1 MKLELQPRD
10 IQIMKFVFACRVVTY
25 DQITRR
31 HFPKTAARVARRR
44 IRNLALQGYFKLGHV
59 GVADNVHRTVQP
71 LPELWPLI
79 DEKWPFAV
87 DRPHYKSES
96 IEHDVRMTELLM
108 RFEKLKTY
116 RSFFTENLL
125 QSSSILATDPRFRDL
140 ENIQPDGILTVQD
153 LNGALKTYAVELEL
167 SKKVPERYQQ
177 KFINYYLARGIDAV
191 LYVTS
196 NTLIEAVVARAD
208 REIGKDRDSIV
219 RFLSEKNALASG
231 PTMSF
236 THHPEPQIDLS

>member
-10 IQIMKFVFACRVVTY
+10 TQIMKFAFACRVVTY

-44 IRNLALQGYFKLGHV
+44 IRNLALQGYFKLGHIGV
-59 GVADNVHRTVQP
+59 GDNIHRTVQP

-79 DEKWPFAV
+79 GEKWPFAV
-87 DRPHYKSES
+87 DCPHYKSES
-96 IEHDVRMTELLM
+96 PDHDVRMTELLM
-108 RFEKLKTY
+108 RFEKLKSY

-125 QSSSILATDPRFRDL
+125 QSSSALANDPRFRDL
-140 ENIQPDGILTVQD
+140 ENVQPDGILTVED
-153 LNGALKTYAVELEL
+153 PNGSLKTYAVELEL
-167 SKKVPERYQQ
+167 NKKDPERYRQ

-196 NTLIEAVVARAD
+196 NTQIEAVVARAD
-208 REIGKDRDSIV
+208 REIGRDRDSIV
-219 RFLSEKNALASG
+219 RFISEKNALAPG
-231 PTMSF
+231 PTMQF
-236 THHPEPQIDLS
+236 THDQEPQIDLS